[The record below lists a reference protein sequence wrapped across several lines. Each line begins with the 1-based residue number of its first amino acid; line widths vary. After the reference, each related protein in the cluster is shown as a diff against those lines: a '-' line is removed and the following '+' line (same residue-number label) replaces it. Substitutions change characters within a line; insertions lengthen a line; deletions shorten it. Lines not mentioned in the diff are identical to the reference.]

1 MCQLKTKGIML
12 NQASDEG
19 YEAVLPGIA
28 RKTLVYGEK
37 TLMVQ
42 FLLKKGAMLPRHCH
56 PYEQTGYLVS
66 GRMVLTIGG
75 RSVEVGPGDSWCIA
89 EGIEHGAEVGE
100 DAVAVEVFAPVRP
113 DYLPQAAQ

>member
-1 MCQLKTKGIML
+1 
-12 NQASDEG
+12 
-19 YEAVLPGIA
+19 
-28 RKTLVYGEK
+28 
-37 TLMVQ
+37 
-42 FLLKKGAMLPRHCH
+42 
-56 PYEQTGYLVS
+56 
-66 GRMVLTIGG
+66 VLTIGG